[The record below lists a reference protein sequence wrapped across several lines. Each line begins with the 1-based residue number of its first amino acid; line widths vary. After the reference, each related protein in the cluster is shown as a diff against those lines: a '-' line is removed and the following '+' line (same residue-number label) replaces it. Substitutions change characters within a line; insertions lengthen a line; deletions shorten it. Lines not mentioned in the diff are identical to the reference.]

1 VDVESKC
8 ICLGRLD
15 WEYATLSYVWGNEEM
30 FKTTGHNLQSLQG
43 TEGFEMHYD
52 RLPKTT
58 QDAILCTKRLGIRY
72 LWVDSLCIIQDD
84 ERDKLHQI
92 QNMGLI
98 YSHAQVTLIAAEGNN
113 ANSGLPGVR
122 PDSRSINQLSTS
134 VGSLDFALTLPSP
147 KAAFVGSPWGSRGWT
162 FQEFALSKRVLFFSR
177 YQVYF
182 QCRSDTWCE
191 DTDFESRDASA
202 IDHSYRHDIHDGYLD
217 MLRTLV
223 IPTGT
228 QEYIVTLFKTYT
240 KLVRNYTRRFLSDET
255 DYLHAFSGI
264 EDMVQSLYGMTLLW
278 GLPIEAFETA
288 LFWVPLEGK
297 KFQRRQVRHT
307 DQSNGSIRQ
316 IPFPSWS
323 WIGWI
328 GPVGYFRSMDVQ
340 PSHSWVYKSMDGNI
354 RTINNRKN
362 EDLQSEEV
370 LPHGSSEG
378 SAFPPVDLPLGVLA
392 FQTTCATFSDA
403 EIVRI
408 NHLQRYTGYHRTH
421 TDSDGNQ
428 LEGGSHAV
436 FYECILIGKERR
448 TRETSETRV
457 VLMVIY
463 WEGQIA
469 YKIAGDA
476 IISVNEKR
484 WLEAKPKIKTI
495 LLG

>member
-122 PDSRSINQLSTS
+122 PDSRSIYQLSTS
-134 VGSLDFALTLPSP
+134 VGGLDFALTLPSP

-202 IDHSYRHDIHDGYLD
+202 IDHSYRHDTHDGYLD

-278 GLPIEAFETA
+278 GLPIEAS
-288 LFWVPLEGK
+288 V
-297 KFQRRQVRHT
+297 
-307 DQSNGSIRQ
+307 
-316 IPFPSWS
+316 
-323 WIGWI
+323 
-328 GPVGYFRSMDVQ
+328 
-340 PSHSWVYKSMDGNI
+340 
-354 RTINNRKN
+354 
-362 EDLQSEEV
+362 
-370 LPHGSSEG
+370 
-378 SAFPPVDLPLGVLA
+378 AFD
-392 FQTTCATFSDA
+392 
-403 EIVRI
+403 
-408 NHLQRYTGYHRTH
+408 
-421 TDSDGNQ
+421 
-428 LEGGSHAV
+428 
-436 FYECILIGKERR
+436 
-448 TRETSETRV
+448 
-457 VLMVIY
+457 
-463 WEGQIA
+463 
-469 YKIAGDA
+469 
-476 IISVNEKR
+476 
-484 WLEAKPKIKTI
+484 
-495 LLG
+495 